1 MSRFADGRLVVARG
15 DITEFRGTAPC
26 AIVNA
31 ANSSLLG
38 GGGVDG
44 AIHRRGG
51 PRILEQCREI
61 RRSRYPQGLPTGAA
75 VMTDGGRLP
84 ADHVIHTV
92 GPVWHGGD
100 RGEAELLRAA
110 YHNSLLLA
118 AEHRVTEVAFPAI
131 STGVFGYPPALAARA
146 AYDVI
151 EEFLGAHRTPRRVHL
166 IFFSEADE
174 RCFLDAITA
183 P

>member
-1 MSRFADGRLVVARG
+1 MSTFAEGRLVVTRG
-15 DITEFRGTAPC
+15 DITEFRETAPC

-51 PRILEQCREI
+51 PGILQQCREI
-61 RRSRYPQGLPTGAA
+61 RRSRYPQGLPTGVA
-75 VMTDGGRLP
+75 VITDGGRLP

-100 RGEAELLRAA
+100 RGEPELLRAA
-110 YHNSLLLA
+110 YRNSLLLA
-118 AEHRVTEVAFPAI
+118 ARHRVTAVAFPAI
-131 STGVFGYPPALAARA
+131 STGVFGYPPALAAHT

-174 RCFLDAITA
+174 RCFLEAVTA
-183 P
+183 R